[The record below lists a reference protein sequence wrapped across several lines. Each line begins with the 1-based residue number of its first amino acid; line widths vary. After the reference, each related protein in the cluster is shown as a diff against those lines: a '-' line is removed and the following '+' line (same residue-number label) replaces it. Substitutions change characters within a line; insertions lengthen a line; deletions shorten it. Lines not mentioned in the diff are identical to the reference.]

1 MKLAPFILFGFLLLS
16 CQTKQS
22 DEIRFIASAEFRK
35 ANLPFSEMV
44 MVGNVMYLS
53 GQVGSVPEDP
63 MTLAAGGIKGEA
75 KQMFENIKILLEQNG
90 SSMDQVVKCTVMLAD
105 ISEWQDFNSVY
116 IQYFPND
123 KPARSAFG
131 TSGLALGARVEME
144 CIAVIKN

>member
-1 MKLAPFILFGFLLLS
+1 MKITSSLLVGILLLS

-22 DEIRFIASAEFRK
+22 DENIKFITSEAFKK

-44 MVGNVMYLS
+44 MVGNMMYLS
-53 GQVGSVPEDP
+53 GQVGSLPEDP

-75 KQMFENIKILLEQNG
+75 KQMLENIKALLEQNG

-105 ISEWQDFNSVY
+105 INEWQDFNSVY
-116 IQYFPND
+116 VQYFPND

-144 CIAVIKN
+144 CIAVIR